1 MIKKKKISSM
11 ALVKHISLVEWA
23 IAWILLAT
31 LLRRRVYAE
40 DIERHSTLR
49 PFRRNMGQGRHLG
62 PRRAHVDSTNSI
74 IRLYIVNPWL
84 CASARLREHTYTNV
98 RNTYTDSVV
107 KACRK
112 NKERAQKWK
121 RRKRWRRKR
130 RLMLLDE
137 WTGERAIQ

>member
-1 MIKKKKISSM
+1 MMQTEESIKFLAIAFINYYAYSNNMIKKKKISSM
-11 ALVKHISLVEWA
+11 ALVEHISLVEWA

-98 RNTYTDSVV
+98 RNTYTDSMV

-112 NKERAQKWK
+112 DKERA
-121 RRKRWRRKR
+121 
-130 RLMLLDE
+130 
-137 WTGERAIQ
+137 